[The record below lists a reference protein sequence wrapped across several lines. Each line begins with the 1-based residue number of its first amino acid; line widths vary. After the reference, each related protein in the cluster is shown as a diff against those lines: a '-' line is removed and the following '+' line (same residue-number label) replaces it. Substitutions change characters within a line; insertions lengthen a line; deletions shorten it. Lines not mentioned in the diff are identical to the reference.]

1 MSNKDYE
8 LAQRILPLID
18 LTDLS
23 DSCTEQSIESLYSQS
38 QTSFGSV
45 ASLCIW
51 PRFVSYARKL
61 SDDFPLACVINFPNG
76 EDSQE
81 KVIEDVKT
89 ALNAGATE
97 IDLVHDYRTFI
108 SGDESKLVSLVES
121 VKAEMAHHQGT
132 LLKVILET
140 GVLND
145 SSLIKRASELS
156 ILSHAD
162 FIKTSTGKVSVNA
175 TLESAEC
182 MLRAISQSKNPV
194 GKTPVGFK
202 AAGGIKTITDAQ
214 DYITL
219 AEKIMGSDYIT
230 PRTFRFGA
238 SSLLT
243 DVLSTLSGESSPAT
257 STTY

>member
-1 MSNKDYE
+1 M
-8 LAQRILPLID
+8 
-18 LTDLS
+18 
-23 DSCTEQSIESLYSQS
+23 
-38 QTSFGSV
+38 
-45 ASLCIW
+45 
-51 PRFVSYARKL
+51 
-61 SDDFPLACVINFPNG
+61 
-76 EDSQE
+76 
-81 KVIEDVKT
+81 
-89 ALNAGATE
+89 NAGATE

-108 SGDESKLVSLVES
+108 SGDESKLVSLIES
-121 VKAEMAHHQGT
+121 VKAEMSHHQGT
-132 LLKVILET
+132 LLKIILET

-156 ILSHAD
+156 ILSQAD

-182 MLRAISQSKNPV
+182 MLRAISQSK
-194 GKTPVGFK
+194 KPVGFK

>member
-8 LAQRILPLID
+8 LAKRILPLID

-81 KVIEDVKT
+81 KVIEDVKL
-89 ALNAGATE
+89 ALSDGATE

-121 VKAEMAHHQGT
+121 VKAEMSHHQGT

-182 MLRAISQSKNPV
+182 MLRTISNS
-194 GKTPVGFK
+194 KTPVGFK

-230 PRTFRFGA
+230 PRTFRFGT

-243 DVLSTLSGESSPAT
+243 DVLSTLSGESSSAT